1 MQINVYQKR
10 SLVMLLP
17 LGLLAVSSYALD
29 KRIPLGISFDMQH
42 ILLQFFSLVM
52 PGLFAIAVSSL
63 MPTSNRFYQ
72 LLAVGFNY
80 SFLTCI
86 SKLFSEIFPKNL

>member
-42 ILLQFFSLVM
+42 ILLQFFLFLLLDSL
-52 PGLFAIAVSSL
+52 
-63 MPTSNRFYQ
+63 N
-72 LLAVGFNY
+72 
-80 SFLTCI
+80 
-86 SKLFSEIFPKNL
+86 E